1 MRTVDLINKF
11 ILPHYDRLYTE
22 SREYLI
28 EDVIE
33 RCTCVLFKT
42 VAAITFILKRSTFCC
57 KFTFFLWNHKR
68 NPPKNLHKREILLI
82 FALSLQEL
90 RGKDENMKQE
100 NNRIQLPLEEIK
112 LAFAASCV
120 EGAARKLGVPYIE
133 IYERMRKV
141 DLINK
146 FILPHYDT
154 LHTESREYLIED
166 VIECLTNWEKKDR
179 WK

>member
-1 MRTVDLINKF
+1 MKEKYF
-11 ILPHYDRLYTE
+11 IYLQKKSCTRQFE
-22 SREYLI
+22 SE
-28 EDVIE
+28 
-33 RCTCVLFKT
+33 
-42 VAAITFILKRSTFCC
+42 
-57 KFTFFLWNHKR
+57 
-68 NPPKNLHKREILLI
+68 
-82 FALSLQEL
+82 LSLHSFAFSLQKKSCTRQFESKLSL
-90 RGKDENMKQE
+90 RSFAFSLQKKRRRKRKDMKQE

-179 WK
+179 

>member
-1 MRTVDLINKF
+1 MVSNFIRYKINLSHENTKENPKK
-11 ILPHYDRLYTE
+11 LAE
-22 SREYLI
+22 
-28 EDVIE
+28 
-33 RCTCVLFKT
+33 
-42 VAAITFILKRSTFCC
+42 
-57 KFTFFLWNHKR
+57 KR
-68 NPPKNLHKREILLI
+68 NIAYFCII
-82 FALSLQEL
+82 FA
-90 RGKDENMKQE
+90 GKDEDMKQE

-166 VIECLTNWEKKDR
+166 IIECLTNWEKKASHQ
-179 WK
+179 

>member
-1 MRTVDLINKF
+1 MVSNFIRYKINLSHENTKEPPQK
-11 ILPHYDRLYTE
+11 LAE
-22 SREYLI
+22 
-28 EDVIE
+28 
-33 RCTCVLFKT
+33 
-42 VAAITFILKRSTFCC
+42 
-57 KFTFFLWNHKR
+57 KR
-68 NPPKNLHKREILLI
+68 NIAYFCII
-82 FALSLQEL
+82 FA
-90 RGKDENMKQE
+90 GKDENMKQE

-166 VIECLTNWEKKDR
+166 IIECLTNCEKKDR
-179 WK
+179 

>member
-1 MRTVDLINKF
+1 MAQLYGHSIWHTLNLLRHLFSNLITPFDTK
-11 ILPHYDRLYTE
+11 
-22 SREYLI
+22 
-28 EDVIE
+28 
-33 RCTCVLFKT
+33 
-42 VAAITFILKRSTFCC
+42 
-57 KFTFFLWNHKR
+57 
-68 NPPKNLHKREILLI
+68 LI
-82 FALSLQEL
+82 FSYENTKEKAQKLAEERNISYFCIIFVGL

-133 IYERMRKV
+133 IYDRMRKV

-166 VIECLTNWEKKDR
+166 VIECLTNWEKKASHQ
-179 WK
+179 

>member
-1 MRTVDLINKF
+1 
-11 ILPHYDRLYTE
+11 
-22 SREYLI
+22 
-28 EDVIE
+28 
-33 RCTCVLFKT
+33 
-42 VAAITFILKRSTFCC
+42 
-57 KFTFFLWNHKR
+57 
-68 NPPKNLHKREILLI
+68 
-82 FALSLQEL
+82 
-90 RGKDENMKQE
+90 MKQE

-166 VIECLTNWEKKDR
+166 VIECLTNWQKKVSHQ
-179 WK
+179 

>member
-1 MRTVDLINKF
+1 MVSNFIRYKINLSHENTKEKAQK
-11 ILPHYDRLYTE
+11 LAE
-22 SREYLI
+22 
-28 EDVIE
+28 
-33 RCTCVLFKT
+33 
-42 VAAITFILKRSTFCC
+42 
-57 KFTFFLWNHKR
+57 KR
-68 NPPKNLHKREILLI
+68 NIAYFCII
-82 FALSLQEL
+82 FA
-90 RGKDENMKQE
+90 GKDEDMKQE

-166 VIECLTNWEKKDR
+166 IIEYLTNWEKKDR
-179 WK
+179 